1 MLDEDTIIKDTRNSN
16 ERLLVLNV
24 LCAVLLPAILVGGTS
39 SEGDF

>member
-24 LCAVLLPAILVGGTS
+24 LSAVLLPAILFGGTS
-39 SEGDF
+39 D